1 MFYSKKLKKFKNIN
15 HCFFSRKNG
24 VSQGHYESLNCGL
37 GSSDKRKNVLKNL
50 KIVSDKIGCNKK
62 FLITL
67 KQKHTNR
74 VICFKN
80 KKSVKNKPEADGVVS
95 NIKNIGIG
103 ILTADCAPILF
114 FDSNKKIIGCTH
126 AGWKGALNGII
137 KNTIKKFKELGSDVN
152 DIIAVVGPCIKKNNY
167 EVKND
172 LIKKFISKDK
182 NNIKF
187 FKKIYNKKYIFDLRK
202 FINNQLHN
210 LNIKNIENIELD
222 TFSKK
227 KFFYSYRRSCLNKEK
242 DYGRCISVILM
253 T

>member
-24 VSQGHYESLNCGL
+24 VSHGYYQSLNCGL
-37 GSSDKRKNVLKNL
+37 GSSDKKKNVLQNL
-50 KIVSDKIGCNKK
+50 KIVSEKIGCSKK

-74 VICFKN
+74 VICFKS
-80 KKSVKNKPEADGVVS
+80 KKSVKNKLQADAIVS

-114 FDSNKKIIGCTH
+114 FDSNRKIIGCAH

-137 KNTIKKFKELGSDVN
+137 KNTIKKFKDLGSNEN
-152 DIIAVVGPCIKKNNY
+152 DIIAVVGPCIERKSY
-167 EVKND
+167 EVKRD
-172 LIKKFISKDK
+172 FIKKFISKDK
-182 NNIKF
+182 NNIEF
-187 FKKIYNKKYIFDLRK
+187 FKKNYNKKYTFDLRK
-202 FINNQLHN
+202 FINKELNN
-210 LNIKNIENIELD
+210 LNIKNIENIKLD

-227 KFFYSYRRSCLNKEK
+227 KLFYSYRRSCLHKEK